1 MILITSSLPVSKL
14 FVKFITQNKFAIQ
27 SSELLETGFSVLKS
41 VFCTPRAMLV
51 CTLGSDSV
59 INTPYNQMQSLL
71 PRESTLREAQRTR
84 PSAQD
89 TTCTNRTT
97 VWFTVHVSPV
107 RLDTDSLANL
117 LFLVAAKSPSQLSDE
132 LHQRIWKEPASYLPL
147 VLLLIARLPR
157 EW

>member
-51 CTLGSDSV
+51 CTLGSDII

-71 PRESTLREAQRTR
+71 PREPTLREAQRTR

-89 TTCTNRTT
+89 TTCTNSTT
-97 VWFTVHVSPV
+97 VWFTVHI
-107 RLDTDSLANL
+107 
-117 LFLVAAKSPSQLSDE
+117 SQSD
-132 LHQRIWKEPASYLPL
+132 WTP
-147 VLLLIARLPR
+147 IA
-157 EW
+157 

>member
-51 CTLGSDSV
+51 CTLGSDII

-71 PRESTLREAQRTR
+71 PREPTLREAQRTR
-84 PSAQD
+84 SSAQD
-89 TTCTNRTT
+89 TTCTSTT

-117 LFLVAAKSPSQLSDE
+117 LFLVAAKSPSQLCDE
-132 LHQRIWKEPASYLPL
+132 LHQRIRKEPASYLPL

-157 EW
+157 E

>member
-51 CTLGSDSV
+51 CTLGSDI
-59 INTPYNQMQSLL
+59 INTPCTQMQSLL
-71 PRESTLREAQRTR
+71 PREPTLREAQRTR
-84 PSAQD
+84 SSAQD
-89 TTCTNRTT
+89 STCTNSTT
-97 VWFTVHVSPV
+97 VWFTVHISPV
-107 RLDTDSLANL
+107 RLDSDSWANL
-117 LFLVAAKSPSQLSDE
+117 LFLVATTSPSQLSDE

>member
-51 CTLGSDSV
+51 CTLGSDI
-59 INTPYNQMQSLL
+59 INTPCTQMQSLL

-89 TTCTNRTT
+89 TTCTNSTT
-97 VWFTVHVSPV
+97 VWFTVHI
-107 RLDTDSLANL
+107 
-117 LFLVAAKSPSQLSDE
+117 SQSD
-132 LHQRIWKEPASYLPL
+132 WTP
-147 VLLLIARLPR
+147 IA
-157 EW
+157 